1 MKNSSEYSKKLR
13 RLYGSLKRKYPK
25 VQPVTHDD
33 LVEALVC
40 SIVKENLTARA
51 AQTAMKRLAENFID
65 FNDLRVSRSE
75 EIIEAL
81 GEDTPETKQIVSSLT
96 RALAAVFNR
105 YNTLSLEA
113 LTKIGKRPAKQ
124 AVEQIDGT
132 SRFVVNYCV
141 LTALHGHAIPL
152 TARMLEYLRD
162 NEIVN
167 PDADEQEIEGFLT
180 RQIPARNGCEFY
192 RLLRARSELG
202 KGRKKTTRKKKTK
215 TKNKTKKAEKR
226 K

>member
-13 RLYGSLKRKYPK
+13 RLYNSLKRKYPK
-25 VQPVTHDD
+25 IQPVTHDD
-33 LVEALVC
+33 LVEALIY
-40 SIVKENLTARA
+40 SIVSENLTARA
-51 AQTAMKRLAENFID
+51 AQTAMKRLAENFVD

-75 EIIEAL
+75 EIIETL
-81 GEDTPETKQIVSSLT
+81 GEDTPETKQIASSLT

-113 LTKIGKRPAKQ
+113 LEKIGKRPAKQ
-124 AVEQIDGT
+124 ALGQMDGT

-152 TARMLEYLRD
+152 TGRMLEYLRD
-162 NEIVN
+162 NELVH

-180 RQIPARNGCEFY
+180 RQIPARNGYEFY
-192 RLLRARSELG
+192 RLLRAQSELR
-202 KGRKKTTRKKKTK
+202 KGRRKTTRKKKTK
-215 TKNKTKKAEKR
+215 KAKKCK
-226 K
+226 

>member
-13 RLYGSLKRKYPK
+13 RLYNSLKRKYPK
-25 VQPVTHDD
+25 IQPVTHDD
-33 LVEALVC
+33 LVEALIY
-40 SIVKENLTARA
+40 SIVSETLTARA
-51 AQTAMKRLAENFID
+51 AQTAMKRLAENFVD

-81 GEDTPETKQIVSSLT
+81 GEDTPETKQIASSLT

-113 LTKIGKRPAKQ
+113 LKNIGKRPAKQ
-124 AVEQIDGT
+124 ALGQMDGT

-152 TARMLEYLRD
+152 TGRMLEYLRD
-162 NEIVN
+162 DELVH

-180 RQIPARNGCEFY
+180 RQIPARNGYEFY
-192 RLLRARSELG
+192 RLLRIQSELR

-215 TKNKTKKAEKR
+215 KTKKR

>member
-13 RLYGSLKRKYPK
+13 RLYNSLKRKYPK
-25 VQPVTHDD
+25 IQPVTHDD
-33 LVEALVC
+33 LVEALIY
-40 SIVKENLTARA
+40 SIVSENLTARA
-51 AQTAMKRLAENFID
+51 AQTAMKRLAENFVD

-75 EIIEAL
+75 EIIETL
-81 GEDTPETKQIVSSLT
+81 GEDTPETKQIASSLT

-113 LTKIGKRPAKQ
+113 LKNIGKRPAKQ
-124 AVEQIDGT
+124 ALGQMDGT

-152 TARMLEYLRD
+152 TGRMLEYLRD
-162 NEIVN
+162 NELVH

-180 RQIPARNGCEFY
+180 RQIPARNGYEFY
-192 RLLRARSELG
+192 RLLRIQSELR

-215 TKNKTKKAEKR
+215 KTKKR

>member
-13 RLYGSLKRKYPK
+13 RLYNSLKRKYPK
-25 VQPVTHDD
+25 IQPVTHDD
-33 LVEALVC
+33 LVEALIY
-40 SIVKENLTARA
+40 SIVSENLTARA
-51 AQTAMKRLAENFID
+51 AQTAMKRLAENFVD

-75 EIIEAL
+75 EIIETL
-81 GEDTPETKQIVSSLT
+81 GEDTPETKQIASSLT

-113 LTKIGKRPAKQ
+113 LEKIGKRPAKQ
-124 AVEQIDGT
+124 ALGQMDGT

-152 TARMLEYLRD
+152 TSGMLEYLRD
-162 NEIVN
+162 NELVH

-180 RQIPARNGCEFY
+180 RQIPARNGYEFY
-192 RLLRARSELG
+192 RLLRAQSELR

-215 TKNKTKKAEKR
+215 KTKKR

>member
-33 LVEALVC
+33 PVEAIVY
-40 SIVKENLTARA
+40 SIVSENLTARA

-81 GEDTPETKQIVSSLT
+81 VGENTPEAKQIASSLT
-96 RALAAVFNR
+96 KVLAAIFNR

-113 LTKIGKRPAKQ
+113 LKKTGKRPAKQ
-124 AVEQIDGT
+124 TLEQMDGT
-132 SRFVVNYCV
+132 SRFVVDYSV

-152 TARMLEYLRD
+152 TGKMLEYLRD
-162 NEIVN
+162 NELVH

-180 RQIPARNGCEFY
+180 RQIPARNGYEFY
-192 RLLRARSELG
+192 RLLRAQSELR
-202 KGRKKTTRKKKTK
+202 KGRGKTTRKKKTK
-215 TKNKTKKAEKR
+215 TKKTKKQ
-226 K
+226 

>member
-1 MKNSSEYSKKLR
+1 MKNSSEYSRKLR
-13 RLYGSLKRKYPK
+13 RLYNSLKRKYPK
-25 VQPVTHDD
+25 IQPVTHDD
-33 LVEALVC
+33 LVEALIY
-40 SIVKENLTARA
+40 SIVSENLTARA
-51 AQTAMKRLAENFID
+51 AQTAMKRLAENFVD

-75 EIIEAL
+75 EIIETL
-81 GEDTPETKQIVSSLT
+81 GEDTPETKQIASSLT

-113 LTKIGKRPAKQ
+113 LEKIGKRPAKQ
-124 AVEQIDGT
+124 ALGQMDGT

-152 TARMLEYLRD
+152 TGRMLEYLRD
-162 NEIVN
+162 DELVH

-180 RQIPARNGCEFY
+180 RQIPARNGYEFY
-192 RLLRARSELG
+192 RLLRAQSESR
-202 KGRKKTTRKKKTK
+202 KGRRKTTRKKKTK
-215 TKNKTKKAEKR
+215 KTKKR

>member
-13 RLYGSLKRKYPK
+13 RLYNSLKRKYPK
-25 VQPVTHDD
+25 IQPVTHDD
-33 LVEALVC
+33 LVEALIY
-40 SIVKENLTARA
+40 SIVSENLTARA
-51 AQTAMKRLAENFID
+51 AQTAMKRLAENFVD

-75 EIIEAL
+75 EIIETL
-81 GEDTPETKQIVSSLT
+81 GEDTPETKQIASSLT

-113 LTKIGKRPAKQ
+113 LEKIGKRPAKQ
-124 AVEQIDGT
+124 ALGQMDGT

-162 NEIVN
+162 DELVH

-180 RQIPARNGCEFY
+180 RQIPARNGYEFY
-192 RLLRARSELG
+192 RLLRIQSELR
-202 KGRKKTTRKKKTK
+202 KGRRKTTRKKKTK
-215 TKNKTKKAEKR
+215 KTKKR

>member
-13 RLYGSLKRKYPK
+13 RLYNSLKRKYPK
-25 VQPVTHDD
+25 IQPVTHDD
-33 LVEALVC
+33 LVEALIY
-40 SIVKENLTARA
+40 SIVSENLTARA
-51 AQTAMKRLAENFID
+51 AQTAMKRLAENFVD

-75 EIIEAL
+75 EIIETL
-81 GEDTPETKQIVSSLT
+81 GEDTPETKQIASSLT

-113 LTKIGKRPAKQ
+113 LKNIGKRPAKQ
-124 AVEQIDGT
+124 ALGQMDGT

-152 TARMLEYLRD
+152 TSGMLEYLRD
-162 NEIVN
+162 NELVH
-167 PDADEQEIEGFLT
+167 PDANEQEIEGFLT
-180 RQIPARNGCEFY
+180 RQIPARNGYEFY
-192 RLLRARSELG
+192 RLLRIQSELR
-202 KGRKKTTRKKKTK
+202 KGRRKTTRKKKTK
-215 TKNKTKKAEKR
+215 KTKKR